1 MPHRVVELESAR
13 NPRVQEIRRAASS
26 GRPTDVGL
34 LVAEGP
40 HLVDELLQS
49 PWTVE
54 TIVLT
59 AETLPLWEHRTRLA
73 GIETIVLPHK
83 TFAAI
88 AATET
93 TQGVLALARPY
104 QYEWR
109 DIFTP
114 GCIALVMDGIQD
126 PGNAG
131 TIIRSA
137 EAFGASGVVLL
148 RDCVRISN
156 PKLMR
161 ASAGSV
167 FRVPLIESVALPDL
181 LREVRSAGFRL
192 VSLDASGD
200 HSVREVNRADGLALV
215 TGSEGRGVSP
225 ELLRQSE
232 TVRIPTLKVE
242 SLNAAVACSLA
253 LYELSRR
260 RSDA

>member
-1 MPHRVVELESAR
+1 MPYRVVELESVR

-26 GRPTDVGL
+26 GRPTEEGL

-49 PWTVE
+49 AWAVE
-54 TIVLT
+54 TVVVT
-59 AETLPLWEHRTRLA
+59 AETLPAWDNRARLA
-73 GIETIVLPHK
+73 GIETIVLSQK
-83 TFAAI
+83 AFAGI

-93 TQGVLALARPY
+93 TQGVLALARPRRY
-104 QYEWR
+104 QWR
-109 DIFTP
+109 DLFTP
-114 GCIALVMDGIQD
+114 GGVVLVMDGIQD

-167 FRVPLIESVALPDL
+167 FRVPHLESAALPDL
-181 LREVRSAGFRL
+181 FREVRSAGFRL
-192 VSLDASGD
+192 LSLAASGVISIRD
-200 HSVREVNRADGLALV
+200 LRIASGAALV
-215 TGSEGRGVSP
+215 TGSEGRGVLP
-225 ELLRQSE
+225 EVSRQSDA
-232 TVRIPTLKVE
+232 VSIPTVNVE
-242 SLNAAVACSLA
+242 SLNAAVACSVA
-253 LYELSRR
+253 LYELRR
-260 RSDA
+260 GRGDA